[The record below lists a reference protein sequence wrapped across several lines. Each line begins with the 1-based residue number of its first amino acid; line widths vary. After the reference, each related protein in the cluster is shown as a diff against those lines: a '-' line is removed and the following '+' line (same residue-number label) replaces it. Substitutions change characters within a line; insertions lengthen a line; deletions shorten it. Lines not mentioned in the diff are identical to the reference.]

1 MCISLVRMSVC
12 VHFSQMFC
20 VFALHA
26 RAILNFFFLLLFVR
40 SFCIHMHSRRETDR
54 YDISMPM
61 VFLYRHGSGYF
72 FICFFCSLR
81 CPYMQ
86 RPELKIMI
94 CFTSFKW
101 CCVCAFFFI
110 SFRLIL
116 FVVDLNCGRRFLCA
130 IVRLLLRLLRVSS
143 IFSISLFASI
153 ALMLDFDL
161 FKLHCSL
168 SLFLCTHFA
177 SNAAFVHIIDRRV
190 TSLFNIGPQGI
201 HVHINTAQ
209 SQHKS
214 ARPSIPNHQFISFQS
229 MLFALAQV
237 SKFTD
242 HALSLSLSASHF
254 GVCLHY

>member
-101 CCVCAFFFI
+101 FQWCCVCVFF
-110 SFRLIL
+110 SFR
-116 FVVDLNCGRRFLCA
+116 FVWF
-130 IVRLLLRLLRVSS
+130 
-143 IFSISLFASI
+143 
-153 ALMLDFDL
+153 
-161 FKLHCSL
+161 CSL
-168 SLFLCTHFA
+168 WIWIVAVDFCARS
-177 SNAAFVHIIDRRV
+177 FV
-190 TSLFNIGPQGI
+190 
-201 HVHINTAQ
+201 
-209 SQHKS
+209 
-214 ARPSIPNHQFISFQS
+214 SFC
-229 MLFALAQV
+229 
-237 SKFTD
+237 
-242 HALSLSLSASHF
+242 
-254 GVCLHY
+254 GCCVCLRSFPYHYSHLSR